1 MELQEK
7 TIFSKDL
14 PLVWEENIILSKKRE
29 SIRWNIIFA
38 DKIPERVCLK
48 IHLRAPESRAMV
60 SLACI
65 GRETMNTEVNIT
77 FLHDAAETYGRV
89 VAKAALFDE
98 SRFILKGML
107 HVTEQGKGA
116 DTYFLG
122 KALLLSDAAR
132 GEIYP
137 HLEIE
142 TNEVKASH
150 GSSVGKLDE
159 RSMFYLGTR
168 GVDPA
173 KAEAILLGSFFG
185 TLSRLLPDEER
196 GVYFHPVTTR
206 TPGL

>member
-1 MELQEK
+1 MTIEMELQEK
-7 TIFSKDL
+7 IIFSKDL
-14 PLVWEENIILSKKRE
+14 PPVWEENIILSNKKE
-29 SIRWNIIFA
+29 SIRWNIIFTE
-38 DKIPERVCLK
+38 KIPERVCLK
-48 IHLRAPESRAMV
+48 IHLRASESRAVV

-89 VAKAALFDE
+89 IAKAALFDE
-98 SRFILKGML
+98 SRFVLKGML
-107 HVTEQGKGA
+107 HVTERGVRA

-122 KALLLSDAAR
+122 KALLLSEAAR

-173 KAEAILLGSFFG
+173 KAEAILLGSFFRELG
-185 TLSRLLPDEER
+185 RFLPDEA
-196 GVYFHPVTTR
+196 GVMYFQKTI
-206 TPGL
+206 

>member
-1 MELQEK
+1 MEIQEK

-14 PLVWEENIILSKKRE
+14 PPVWEENIILSKKGE
-29 SIRWNIIFA
+29 SIHWNIVFA
-38 DKIPERVCLK
+38 EKVPERVYLK
-48 IHLRAPESRAMV
+48 IHLAAPKSRAV
-60 SLACI
+60 ISLATI
-65 GRETMNTEVNIT
+65 GKGKMNTEVNIA
-77 FLHDAAETYGRV
+77 FLHDAGETYGRV
-89 VAKAALFDE
+89 IAKAALFDE
-98 SRFILKGML
+98 SRFVLKGML

-122 KALLLSDAAR
+122 KALLLSNAAR

-168 GVDPA
+168 GIDPA
-173 KAEAILLGSFFG
+173 KAEAILLGSFFRELG
-185 TLSRLLPDEER
+185 RFLPDEA
-196 GVYFHPVTTR
+196 GATYFQKTI
-206 TPGL
+206 

>member
-1 MELQEK
+1 MELKEK

-14 PLVWEENIILSKKRE
+14 SPVWKEDITLRENGE
-29 SIRWNIIFA
+29 NIRWNIVFVE
-38 DKIPERVCLK
+38 KIPERVDLK
-48 IHLRAPESRAMV
+48 IHLDAPKSRAIF

-65 GRETMNTEVNIT
+65 GREKMNTEINIT

-89 VAKAALFDE
+89 IAKAALFDE
-98 SRFILKGML
+98 SRFVLKGML

-122 KALLLSDAAR
+122 KVLLLSPAAR

-137 HLEIE
+137 YLEIE

-159 RSMFYLGTR
+159 RDMFYLGTR
-168 GVDPA
+168 GIGHGDA
-173 KAEAILLGSFFG
+173 QAILLGSFFRELG
-185 TLSRLLPDEER
+185 RFLPNKER
-196 GVYFHPVTTR
+196 SMYFQEDVYA
-206 TPGL
+206 